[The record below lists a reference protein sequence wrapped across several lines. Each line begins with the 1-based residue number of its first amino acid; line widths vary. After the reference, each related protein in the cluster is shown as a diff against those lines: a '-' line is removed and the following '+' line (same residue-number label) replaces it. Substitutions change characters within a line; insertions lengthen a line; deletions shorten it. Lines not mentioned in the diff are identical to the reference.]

1 RIKMSASDEE
11 SDVVHVIESDE
22 DDQNNDVEMD
32 EGDEEDE
39 EDEEDDDDGY
49 IRISGYMDKDGQAN
63 ENKLMK
69 LRAKVDWEDEDA
81 RMKFFWSFWH
91 LIDDWEGSVPD
102 FRCIFSPVEM
112 DWILAQDMKNAD
124 KNDGRTPIIDFALMS
139 GWKDE
144 GDYDDDNE
152 TLLRRSTPLHQA
164 ARVNFFPDLPELVD
178 NLFRTYILWGENYV
192 DETGL
197 THLHVAAK
205 YGCSDAVEGFFT
217 FSSGEPD
224 CVWRETGETPLHLA
238 LAASHKYIA
247 LQLLSHGADPCL
259 ADSKGMTPLHI
270 ICEENDDD
278 EMAETFFKD
287 CDRKHKT
294 LLVDAKDNLDR
305 TPLQLAVANFLPN
318 TVEVL
323 LDRGADLTSFV
334 FPNESY
340 FGEKFVAR
348 YVKNEDEFKL
358 KLAAGVLAV
367 AERLEKRGYK
377 LDRSDA
383 LLIMKLFDKHGL
395 FKTSANL
402 EIEVENIE
410 AFATEAK
417 RLMINSSLSLYDAI
431 QLRPEESEKH
441 ITITDYFNFAKEKIL
456 KWSPPRES
464 REPCMIHLCEM
475 LSRKFFRRWT
485 LDLFLELTRHEL
497 PSECCEMIVK
507 QLLNRDLWN
516 ICLAATEENQK
527 DKKDVESNERERP
540 QRQPRSVSPA
550 RNNKYTQQWCIN
562 ESIRRGVSC
571 VRRAIAFVY
580 IYIRAQHISLYGTER
595 VRRRSRT
602 NAECSRPDVL
612 FCGAPAW
619 Q

>member
-1 RIKMSASDEE
+1 MSASDEE
-11 SDVVHVIESDE
+11 SDAVHVIESDE

-39 EDEEDDDDGY
+39 DDEEDDDDGY
-49 IRISGYMDKDGQAN
+49 IRISGHMNKDGQAN
-63 ENKLMK
+63 QNKLMK
-69 LRAKVDWEDEDA
+69 LRAKVDWEDEVA
-81 RMKFFWSFWH
+81 RMKFFSSFRH
-91 LIDDWEGSVPD
+91 LIDHWVGSVPD
-102 FRCIFSPVEM
+102 FRNIFSAVEM

-124 KNDGRTPIIDFALMS
+124 KNDGRTPIIDFVQMS
-139 GWKDE
+139 GYKDE

-152 TLLRRSTPLHQA
+152 PLLRRTTPLHQA
-164 ARVNFFPDLPELVD
+164 ARVNFFSELPELVD

-205 YGCSDAVEGFFT
+205 YGCSDAVEGFFM
-217 FSSGEPD
+217 FSSGHPD

-238 LAASHKYIA
+238 LASGHKYIA

-259 ADSKGMTPLHI
+259 PNLKGMTPLHI

-287 CDRKHKT
+287 CDRKLKT

-323 LDRGADLTSFV
+323 LDRGADLSSFV

-340 FGEKFVAR
+340 FGDKFVAR
-348 YVKNEDEFKL
+348 YVKSEREFKF
-358 KLAAGVLAV
+358 KLAAGALAV
-367 AERLEKRGYK
+367 AERLEKREYE

-383 LLIMKLFDKHGL
+383 LLIMKLFDKHEM

-431 QLRPEESEKH
+431 KLRPEQAEQQ
-441 ITITDYFNFAKEKIL
+441 ITIADYFNFAKSKSL
-456 KWSPPRES
+456 KRSPLRES
-464 REPCMIHLCEM
+464 REPCIIHLCEM

-485 LDLFLELTRHEL
+485 LDLFSELTRHEL
-497 PSECCEMIVK
+497 PSECYEMIVK

-516 ICLAATEENQK
+516 ICLAATEKNQK
-527 DKKDVESNERERP
+527 DKKDVQLNERERHN
-540 QRQPRSVSPA
+540 PRS
-550 RNNKYTQQWCIN
+550 
-562 ESIRRGVSC
+562 RRD
-571 VRRAIAFVY
+571 RK
-580 IYIRAQHISLYGTER
+580 
-595 VRRRSRT
+595 
-602 NAECSRPDVL
+602 
-612 FCGAPAW
+612 APKRLEYF
-619 Q
+619 